1 MNKVLIEPEQLA
13 PELDQPGR
21 AIVDLCR
28 PDVFA
33 AGHIPGALSLDFAAI
48 VRVQAPV
55 MGLLPDEAKLS
66 AVLSNLGIT
75 PDTHVI
81 AYDDEGGGKASRFLW
96 TLAAIGHTRWSLL
109 NGGLHAWKSGGFPLT
124 TAPSVAA
131 TPSKYSA
138 RYTGQ
143 VVADRAYILDRLKDS
158 ATVIVDARSPG
169 EYNGSD
175 VRAERGGHIP
185 GAVNFDWQLGMD
197 RNRGLRLRSAEEL
210 LPKLAVLG
218 ITPDKEAIAYC
229 HTHHR
234 SALTFVMLKALGF
247 ERVRGYP
254 GSWSDWGN
262 QPNTPIE

>member
-1 MNKVLIEPEQLA
+1 MSTVLIEPEQLA
-13 PELDQPGR
+13 AELDLPGR
-21 AIVDLCR
+21 VIVDLCR
-28 PDVFA
+28 PEIYA
-33 AGHIPGALSLDFAAI
+33 AGHIPGAVSLAFPSI

-55 MGLLPDEAKLS
+55 MGLLPDETKLS
-66 AVLSNLGIT
+66 AVLSELGIT

-96 TLAAIGHTRWSLL
+96 TLAAIGHKQWSLL
-109 NGGLHAWKSGGFPLT
+109 NGGLHAWTGNGHPLT
-124 TAPSVAA
+124 TTPSVA
-131 TPSKYSA
+131 TPSNYSA

-143 VVADRAYILDRLKDS
+143 VVAERAYILDHLKDS

-197 RNRGLRLRSAEEL
+197 RNRGLRLRSADEL
-210 LPKLAVLG
+210 LPKLAALG

-262 QPNTPIE
+262 RADTPIE

>member
-1 MNKVLIEPEQLA
+1 MNNVLIEPEQLA
-13 PELDQPGR
+13 AELGQPGR
-21 AIVDLCR
+21 VIVDLCK
-28 PDVFA
+28 PEVYA
-33 AGHIPGALSLDFAAI
+33 AGHIPGAVSLAFPSI

-66 AVLSNLGIT
+66 AVLSGLGIT
-75 PDTHVI
+75 PNTHVI

-96 TLAAIGHTRWSLL
+96 TLAAVGHKHWSLL
-109 NGGLHAWKSGGFPLT
+109 NGGLHAWTGDGHPVT
-124 TAPSVAA
+124 TTPSVAA
-131 TPSKYSA
+131 PSEYPA
-138 RYTGQ
+138 HYTGE
-143 VVADRAYILDRLKDS
+143 VVADRAYILAHLKDN

-169 EYNGSD
+169 EYNGTD

-185 GAVNFDWQLGMD
+185 SAVNFDWQLGMD
-197 RNRGLRLRSAEEL
+197 RNRGLRLRSAGDL
-210 LPKLAVLG
+210 LPKLTALG

-262 QPNTPIE
+262 RADTPIE